1 MKRSV
6 VSKNYYSIYMKRLE
20 QVNELIKEELSKII
34 DRMIEFP
41 DGLMITLT
49 RMEVS
54 EDKLYANAY
63 VSSLSMRDDGVLEIE
78 ILKTLKKNVYGIQ
91 QALNKKL
98 RMRPVPKIRFFIDE
112 AEKHRE
118 RIEKLLSGLVE

>member
-1 MKRSV
+1 
-6 VSKNYYSIYMKRLE
+6 MKRLE
-20 QVNELIKEELSKII
+20 QVNELIKEELSKIL

-41 DGLMITLT
+41 EGVMVTLT
-49 RMEVS
+49 RVEVS
-54 EDKLYANAY
+54 EDKLYANAH
-63 VSSLSMRDDGVLEIE
+63 VSFLHTRDGGVLENE
-78 ILKTLKKNVYGIQ
+78 ILKILGKNVYAVQ

-118 RIEKLLSGLVE
+118 RIEELLSGLEK

>member
-6 VSKNYYSIYMKRLE
+6 LSKNYCSIYMKRLE

-41 DGLMITLT
+41 EGILVTLT
-49 RMEVS
+49 RVEVS

-63 VSSLSMRDDGVLEIE
+63 VSSLFVRDDGVPEIE
-78 ILKTLKKNVYGIQ
+78 ILKILKKSVYAVQ

-98 RMRPVPKIRFFIDE
+98 RIRPVPKIRFFIDE

-118 RIEKLLSGLVE
+118 RIEELLSNLEK

>member
-1 MKRSV
+1 
-6 VSKNYYSIYMKRLE
+6 MKRLE

-34 DRMIEFP
+34 DWMIEFP
-41 DGLMITLT
+41 EGILVTLT

-54 EDKLYANAY
+54 EDKLYANVY
-63 VSSLSMRDDGVLEIE
+63 VSSLSMRGGIPEVE
-78 ILKTLKKNVYGIQ
+78 ILKILKKNVYVIQ